1 MATLVG
7 ARPLQMETGLHR
19 TIRDCSRHV
28 SGVVRAFHREPM
40 QRVIT
45 AVVIVLCGCA
55 KDVGSGLM
63 SPTRD
68 HQCTRVEGPAVG
80 ALPLEVEVGG
90 RKVRFTE
97 WTMPDALSTEIVG
110 FAAQVPPDVEVT
122 VQAGEQ
128 TFVGASSRWLHPK
141 GVSGPGVHGIDA
153 LTLCTR
159 G

>member
-7 ARPLQMETGLHR
+7 ARPLQVQHALQQSL
-19 TIRDCSRHV
+19 RDCLRQV
-28 SGVVRAFHREPM
+28 SGVVRAFPGSPM
-40 QRVIT
+40 ERFFV
-45 AVVIVLCGCA
+45 AAVIVLCGCA
-55 KDVGSGLM
+55 KDVRSGLM

-110 FAAQVPPDVEVT
+110 FAAQLPPDVEVT